1 MQGARRVQ
9 RRSNVGTRDRKNK
22 IVNTQSCEND
32 WSGDTHLRLI
42 AEKANFANGGETI
55 SGQSFGQERL
65 EFLEFVVKDWWESV
79 WLLSSAFPFLFTS
92 QYLSPLITREYRCKN
107 LVCSVF
113 RVDTDEDFLVRY
125 FDPFDL
131 ILSGGLDRLEDFGR
145 G

>member
-1 MQGARRVQ
+1 
-9 RRSNVGTRDRKNK
+9 VGTRDRKNK

-92 QYLSPLITREYRCKN
+92 QYLAPLITREYRCKIWCVPYSE
-107 LVCSVF
+107 LTQTRTFSY
-113 RVDTDEDFLVRY
+113 DT
-125 FDPFDL
+125 L
-131 ILSGGLDRLEDFGR
+131 ILSI
-145 G
+145 